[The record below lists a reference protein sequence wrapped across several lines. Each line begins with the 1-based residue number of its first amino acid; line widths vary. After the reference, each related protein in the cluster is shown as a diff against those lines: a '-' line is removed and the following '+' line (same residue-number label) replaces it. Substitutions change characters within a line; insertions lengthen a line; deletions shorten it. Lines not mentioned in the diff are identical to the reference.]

1 MIALL
6 RIIALRRAFC
16 MHRSRKILLIAAGII
31 ECLALCTLL
40 YFAFVSPPGENR
52 LAGARFILNNVCFG

>member
-1 MIALL
+1 
-6 RIIALRRAFC
+6 
-16 MHRSRKILLIAAGII
+16 MHRLRKILLIAAGII
-31 ECLALCTLL
+31 ACLALCTLL